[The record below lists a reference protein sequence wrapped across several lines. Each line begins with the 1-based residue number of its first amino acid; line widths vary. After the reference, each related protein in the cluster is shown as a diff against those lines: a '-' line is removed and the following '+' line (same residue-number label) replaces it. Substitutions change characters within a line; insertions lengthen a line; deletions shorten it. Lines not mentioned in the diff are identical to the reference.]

1 MPAPS
6 RNTTCAALMILKDEA
21 GLEGLYP
28 SAIERSDR
36 DPRAQ
41 PALQGPPLTRRQR
54 TVRRLAAEAKGDQV
68 ELRLVRETARHR
80 WYDFDETELPFQ
92 MLQTLASVRR
102 RHSLG
107 NVVPGD
113 PVAPGAAAK
122 TESSRA
128 A

>member
-28 SAIERSDR
+28 SATERSDR

-68 ELRLVRETARHR
+68 ELRLVRETG
-80 WYDFDETELPFQ
+80 
-92 MLQTLASVRR
+92 